1 MTAVNNCKLINTICT
16 AFSQHEYR
24 LLIFITK
31 NFPKFGP
38 KMMLTANE
46 GSNSL
51 SILYLLENSS
61 KVIMA
66 HLLQMYAWL
75 WYCYFQTST
84 QPIAN

>member
-1 MTAVNNCKLINTICT
+1 
-16 AFSQHEYR
+16 
-24 LLIFITK
+24 
-31 NFPKFGP
+31 
-38 KMMLTANE
+38 MMLTANE